1 MIYTEHGMAFM
12 SFSVEGWGDFKIAK
26 ILPRNGTA
34 WGIFSELPEDHP
46 WRSLIPEVKEE
57 LIDLAI
63 SGHPKPFL
71 DQGIRDANACLILAG
86 LEDECPDRDYCP
98 AYKKSKCSIRSRET
112 PECFNYEGL
121 DEHESYLVKAWLEGY
136 SVVLCS
142 N

>member
-1 MIYTEHGMAFM
+1 MAFM

-71 DQGIRDANACLILAG
+71 DQGIRDANACLIWQVLRTNVRTEITARRIRKANARSDQ
-86 LEDECPDRDYCP
+86 ERPPSASITRD
-98 AYKKSKCSIRSRET
+98 
-112 PECFNYEGL
+112 
-121 DEHESYLVKAWLEGY
+121 
-136 SVVLCS
+136 
-142 N
+142 